1 MSDHFSVALES
12 IGFDEQRRAEF
23 ASLQDPAL
31 APGRIIRVDR
41 GIATALVEGADLRV
55 AIPLFLDLAVGD
67 WVAVAP
73 DHSIHSVL
81 ERRSAV
87 TRLVGD
93 RRETLQV
100 MAANVDVILIMR
112 PLDLAVSVS
121 RVQALLT
128 LTYESGAVPLVVL
141 TKSDLVEDPS
151 AAIDEVRT
159 FTLDTDVIALSV
171 VTGAGLDELR
181 ARIAG
186 RTIVLLGESGAGKS
200 TLTNLLAGEHV
211 LDVGETAAGGQG
223 RHTTSHRQLV
233 PLPMGGAVIDTP
245 GLREVAAPIS
255 RDSVD
260 EGFADVADVAE
271 ACRFADCAHGTE
283 PGCAI
288 RAALEDGSLSSER
301 YAAYEAALRD
311 AAWNARRADKQA
323 QAEEKAMY
331 RARAKARRNEVW

>member
-1 MSDHFSVALES
+1 LSDHFSVALDS
-12 IGFDEQRRAEF
+12 IGFDDHRREEF
-23 ASLQDPAL
+23 AALHDPSLV
-31 APGRIIRVDR
+31 PGRIIRVDR
-41 GIATALVEGADLRV
+41 GIATALTDGADLRV

-93 RRETLQV
+93 RRETVQV
-100 MAANVDVILIMR
+100 MAANVDLILIMR
-112 PLDLAVSVS
+112 PLDLSVSVT

-141 TKSDLVEDPS
+141 TKSDLVEDPQ
-151 AAIDEVRT
+151 AAIDEVT
-159 FTLDTDVIALSV
+159 SFTLGTDVVALSV
-171 VTGAGLDELR
+171 VTGEGLDDLR
-181 ARIAG
+181 ERIAG

-233 PLPMGGAVIDTP
+233 PLPIGGAVIDTP
-245 GLREVAAPIS
+245 GLR
-255 RDSVD
+255 
-260 EGFADVADVAE
+260 DVAEVAE

-288 RAALEDGSLSSER
+288 RAALEDGSLTSER

-323 QAEEKAMY
+323 QAEQKAVY